1 MHIGVERSQAA
12 LRWNKRKEST
22 KVVAHVEVGE
32 EKLRAA
38 VYEGAKRAVAPYLD
52 LLKRHAGTMKIDT
65 VADYG
70 MEPTRAHVYDAG
82 ADLRASKGMKIKQG
96 QIETVPTGV
105 RVAIPKGYVGLHFA
119 RSSLCKY
126 GMLMAN
132 GAGVI
137 DSGYTGEIQVPL
149 LNAGDSVF
157 RVWAGERIAQLV
169 ILPCELPTFRLV
181 AKLGDTE
188 RGGGGFGSTG
198 VE

>member
-1 MHIGVERSQAA
+1 MEENNEARPIAKKRGGIGKWILSA
-12 LRWNKRKEST
+12 LIAIL
-22 KVVAHVEVGE
+22 VVICLA
-32 EKLRAA
+32 
-38 VYEGAKRAVAPYLD
+38 
-52 LLKRHAGTMKIDT
+52 TCMK
-65 VADYG
+65 
-70 MEPTRAHVYDAG
+70 
-82 ADLRASKGMKIKQG
+82 
-96 QIETVPTGV
+96 TVPTGV
-105 RVAIPKGYVGLHFA
+105 RVAIPKGYVGLLFA

-169 ILPCELPTFRLV
+169 ILPCELPTFTLV
-181 AKLGDTE
+181 DELEDTE
-188 RGGGGFGSTG
+188 RGEGGFGSTG